1 MFEFESCYISMFH
14 VCYVLVQCS
23 FLFFDDYF
31 HCFQPSQSMIA
42 KNLRTVKDCRNQPYC
57 KHSHIYFSY
66 HHNNG
71 NTLTLDLS
79 SDVCRAVHS
88 PIIQTNKETNKYAEL
103 LPSFPLQ
110 CQFHPKI
117 TSWTKCSWRALS
129 NRNSHVS
136 IHAQLSL
143 TTIHLMYTFTTD
155 LIIIT
160 TNNHLSIYFFNPTSL
175 VLLHLVSD
183 QSLSVERAQIICLYI
198 RNLSHWW
205 PTEAQSVVP
214 EHWALMYH
222 RGLREDREESPQWCL
237 NISTRG

>member
-1 MFEFESCYISMFH
+1 MSAELYI
-14 VCYVLVQCS
+14 
-23 FLFFDDYF
+23 
-31 HCFQPSQSMIA
+31 
-42 KNLRTVKDCRNQPYC
+42 K
-57 KHSHIYFSY
+57 
-66 HHNNG
+66 
-71 NTLTLDLS
+71 
-79 SDVCRAVHS
+79 
-88 PIIQTNKETNKYAEL
+88 IIQTNKETSKYAEL

-155 LIIIT
+155 FIIIT

-183 QSLSVERAQIICLYI
+183 QSLSVEGAQIICLYI
-198 RNLSHWW
+198 RNLKVIDDQRKLSQLSRNIEPWCTTGGSEKTEKNHHSDVSIYQPEAKHW
-205 PTEAQSVVP
+205 TLLFS
-214 EHWALMYH
+214 
-222 RGLREDREESPQWCL
+222 
-237 NISTRG
+237 